1 MFLISEILLSVITRV
16 NFNIDNNKT
25 RYGEMKKD
33 IVYLLLIICTA
44 ILLTEMI
51 GTKREQSI
59 PTFNINAQ
67 TEQEIKDEIIIAAFI
82 RNIEKSVQ
90 HFYTQN
96 LSKNVIVYDY
106 ETSIISAEKLD
117 GGLIQI
123 KFGVVPQEGAHD
135 PVGFDVITYKIGRA
149 HV

>member
-33 IVYLLLIICTA
+33 IVYLLLIICTV

-51 GTKREQSI
+51 GTKRGQSI

-82 RNIEKSVQ
+82 RDIEKAVQ

-96 LSKNVIVYDY
+96 L
-106 ETSIISAEKLD
+106 
-117 GGLIQI
+117 
-123 KFGVVPQEGAHD
+123 
-135 PVGFDVITYKIGRA
+135 
-149 HV
+149 